1 MNATKTTC
9 VIIIITIFAAITT
22 ISTSLILSIP
32 LDQVELVQNRNH
44 DYHMAFAYHGKEIL
58 QKLSYAHFLPLTGN
72 DQSHQV
78 KVVVNYSVTEPSVV
92 NQKNM
97 NALMHVYAPDGTL
110 VRSSSFGHGFTIN
123 STSGQTQLATTLT
136 NNTIKNVKA
145 DVIFTD
151 AEKNAN
157 FSNQLNVNLNL
168 GHKIPPP

>member
-22 ISTSLILSIP
+22 ISTSLLLSVP
-32 LDQVELVQNRNH
+32 LDQIELVQNRNH

-72 DQSHQV
+72 NQSNQV
-78 KVVVNYSVTEPSVV
+78 KVVVNYSVIEPSVV
-92 NQKNM
+92 NQNM
-97 NALMHVYAPDGTL
+97 NAIMHVYAPDGTL
-110 VRSSSFGHGFTIN
+110 VRTSSFGHGFIIN
-123 STSGQTQLATTLT
+123 STSGQSQLATTLT

-168 GHKIPPP
+168 EQKTPSA

>member
-22 ISTSLILSIP
+22 ISTSLLLSVP
-32 LDQVELVQNRNH
+32 LDQIELVQNRNH

-72 DQSHQV
+72 NQSNQV
-78 KVVVNYSVTEPSVV
+78 KVVVNYSVIEPSVV
-92 NQKNM
+92 NQNM
-97 NALMHVYAPDGTL
+97 NAIMHVYAPDGTL
-110 VRSSSFGHGFTIN
+110 VRTSSFGHGFIIN

-157 FSNQLNVNLNL
+157 FSDPLSVNLNL
-168 GHKIPPP
+168 GQKIPPP

>member
-1 MNATKTTC
+1 MNTTKTTC
-9 VIIIITIFAAITT
+9 VIIIITVFAAITT
-22 ISTSLILSIP
+22 ISTSLLLSIP

-44 DYHMAFAYHGKEIL
+44 DYHIAFAYHGKEIL

-72 DQSHQV
+72 NQSHQV

-97 NALMHVYAPDGTL
+97 NAIMHVYSPDGTL
-110 VRSSSFGHGFTIN
+110 VRTSSFGNGFTIN

-157 FSNQLNVNLNL
+157 YSDPLSVDLNL
-168 GHKIPPP
+168 GQKIPPP